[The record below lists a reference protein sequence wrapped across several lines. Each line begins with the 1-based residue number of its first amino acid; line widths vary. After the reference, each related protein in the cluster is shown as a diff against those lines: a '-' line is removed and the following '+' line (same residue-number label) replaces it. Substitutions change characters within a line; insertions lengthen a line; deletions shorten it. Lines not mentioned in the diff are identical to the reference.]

1 MALRYDALRVR
12 VGGIRASDRGESGDE
27 AGVAERQTEAGDGI
41 VVLASVS
48 DSRASHFHLQTCAWW
63 QPGGQLQRLEP
74 GASVGASPNRAASS
88 PVAPRAVA
96 RAQPP
101 RCIACRRC
109 GIRCEHRFAALLPPR
124 WRPPRAAT
132 QWRRSDR

>member
-48 DSRASHFHLQTCAWW
+48 DSRASHFHLANMRLVAAW
-63 QPGGQLQRLEP
+63 RTI
-74 GASVGASPNRAASS
+74 AA
-88 PVAPRAVA
+88 A
-96 RAQPP
+96 RAWRIRRRIAQP
-101 RCIACRRC
+101 RSIFSSSTTRC
-109 GIRCEHRFAALLPPR
+109 GARATAALYRL
-124 WRPPRAAT
+124 
-132 QWRRSDR
+132 